1 LFKKIVL
8 ITSKI
13 TEEQFVEKFK
23 TINNSLFDMIEDPI
37 DFLQHEKNKNEF
49 KSLDTK
55 LKEYKQTILSNN
67 KFKFDAEFLFQES

>member
-1 LFKKIVL
+1 
-8 ITSKI
+8 
-13 TEEQFVEKFK
+13 
-23 TINNSLFDMIEDPI
+23 MIEDPI